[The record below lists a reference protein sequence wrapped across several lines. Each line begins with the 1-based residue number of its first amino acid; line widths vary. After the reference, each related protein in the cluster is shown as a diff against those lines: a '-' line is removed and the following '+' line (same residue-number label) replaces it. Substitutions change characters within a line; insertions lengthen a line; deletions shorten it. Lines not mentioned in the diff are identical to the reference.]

1 MPPPFDV
8 AIAGLGAMGSA
19 CARALA
25 RRGLRVAGFDR
36 FAPPHDRGSSHGKS
50 RIIREAYFEHPA
62 YVPLVQHAMRL
73 WDALEEE
80 SVRTLRLRTGG
91 LMIGPPEGTLV
102 RGALASARA
111 HDLPHE
117 LLDAAAMARR
127 LPVLRPGPDMVGVWE
142 PNAGVLF
149 PEAGIDALLAS
160 ARRRGATLLLD
171 EPVVSWRA
179 DGDAVELRTPR
190 GVHRAGHLVLASGAW
205 LSALAPGLPLS
216 VERVPLFWFEP
227 AADPRGFDPERFPIF
242 ILEHARDRF
251 IYGFPRME
259 GAVKLARHHEGEP
272 ADPDRLR
279 RDVEAGEVDA
289 MRDLFR
295 PYLPAADGP
304 LRETAVCM
312 YTNTPDGHFVIGP
325 DARHAAVTLVS
336 ACSGHGFKF
345 APAIGEIVA
354 DLVTEGRTRWDLGL
368 FSPGRF
374 AGDAAAEAS
383 PNARRP

>member
-1 MPPPFDV
+1 MTPAFDV

-19 CARALA
+19 CARAIS

-62 YVPLVQHAMRL
+62 YVPLVRHALRL
-73 WDALEEE
+73 WDELELE
-80 SVRTLRLRTGG
+80 SGRTLRLRTGG
-91 LMIGPPEGTLV
+91 LMVGPPEGQLV

-117 LLDAAAMARR
+117 VIDAAAIARR
-127 LPVLRPGPDMVGVWE
+127 VPALRPAPDMVGVWE
-142 PNAGVLF
+142 PNAGALF
-149 PEAGIDALLAS
+149 PEAGIAAMLAS
-160 ARRRGATLLLD
+160 AERHGATLHRD
-171 EPVVSWRA
+171 EPVTSWEAKDDGIEVRTTRGAYRA
-179 DGDAVELRTPR
+179 AR
-190 GVHRAGHLVLASGAW
+190 LVLANGAW
-205 LSALAPGLPLS
+205 LSSLLPGLPLT

-227 AADPRGFDPERFPIF
+227 VADARDFDPDRFPIF
-242 ILEHARDRF
+242 ILEHEHDRF
-251 IYGFPRME
+251 IYGFPRMD

-279 RDVEAGEVDA
+279 RTVDDGEVDT
-289 MRDLFR
+289 MRALFR
-295 PYLPAADGP
+295 PYLPGADGP

-312 YTNTPDGHFVIGP
+312 YTNTPDGHFVIGK
-325 DARHAAVTLVS
+325 DARHPAAMVVS

-354 DLVTEGRTRWDLGL
+354 DLVAEGRTRWDLGL
-368 FSPGRF
+368 FSPDRF
-374 AGDAAAEAS
+374 SADAT
-383 PNARRP
+383 PAR